1 MIAEILTGTTQ
12 GVENWLILVFGML
25 LLAFLPVSDGLIRRA
40 RKSIGRSS
48 ITILLLILA
57 TLIYIY
63 FREDMNFMILVD
75 RIFYTILFAVV
86 LLIMFIVW
94 KWQGVKR

>member
-1 MIAEILTGTTQ
+1 MIVEILTGTTQ
-12 GVENWLILVFGML
+12 GVENWLILTFAL
-25 LLAFLPVSDGLIRRA
+25 LLMAFLPVSDGLIKRA
-40 RKSIGRSS
+40 RKTVGRSS
-48 ITILLLILA
+48 MTVILLISA
-57 TLIYIY
+57 TMIYIY
-63 FREDMNFMILVD
+63 FRQGMDLMILVD